1 MRAARVIITGR
12 TEKWALAAATK
23 LTGFATSVIACKC
36 EAAIERWLSPD
47 ETPDARPGVAVLF
60 FAMDSD
66 GLGKRLTERIGQTVL
81 TCPTASCFDGLPA
94 APDRLNAGRA
104 LRVFG
109 DRLQISKV
117 VNGTRYW
124 RVPVMEGECLLQESF
139 GLHKKGVAGGNFLI
153 LAESDE
159 AALAAAEAAVAAIDG
174 TPGVILPF
182 PGGVVRS
189 GSKVG
194 ARGYKGMIASTNDAY
209 CPTVRPL
216 TETRARRRRQRGAGD
231 RPRRV
236 ERRGDRRRDAHG
248 HRRGVPAGRPR
259 DLGGQLRRQAG
270 PVPLPFAHGDGV
282 SDGVSLT
289 LRAPLDQRV
298 DAEGLTPDRCA
309 SLTEAQI
316 AALPILVGGR
326 AAAVGDLFDVRGGSS
341 DRLAFDGDL
350 SRVDGL
356 GAGMISGE
364 LLVRGDAGDDV
375 GRAMAGGVLRIRGN
389 AGHRVG
395 GPAAGASKG
404 MLGGEIIVEGSA
416 GDDTAARLRRGLVV
430 IWGSTGAS
438 AGRAMIAGTLVVRG
452 PVGDH
457 PAEGNKRGSLIALGD
472 IRVPA
477 SYRYACTYEPPFVRL
492 LLTHLIRRHGLDV
505 ESRARDGHYQ
515 RFCGDAGA
523 PGKGEILVLAG
534 SD

>member
-36 EAAIERWLSPD
+36 EAAIERSLSPD

-216 TETRARRRRQRGAGD
+216 TETA
-231 RPRRV
+231 
-236 ERRGDRRRDAHG
+236 
-248 HRRGVPAGRPR
+248 
-259 DLGGQLRRQAG
+259 L
-270 PVPLPFAHGDGV
+270 
-282 SDGVSLT
+282 
-289 LRAPLDQRV
+289 
-298 DAEGLTPDRCA
+298 AEG
-309 SLTEAQI
+309 
-316 AALPILVGGR
+316 VN
-326 AAAVGDLFDVRGGSS
+326 AVLEIV
-341 DRLAFDGDL
+341 L
-350 SRVDGL
+350 DGL
-356 GAGMISGE
+356 SAEAI
-364 LLVRGDAGDDV
+364 
-375 GRAMAGGVLRIRGN
+375 
-389 AGHRVG
+389 
-395 GPAAGASKG
+395 AGAMRAG
-404 MLGGEIIVEGSA
+404 IDAACRPGVRAISA
-416 GDDTAARLRRGLVV
+416 GNYGGKLGPYHFHLRTVM
-430 IWGSTGAS
+430 A
-438 AGRAMIAGTLVVRG
+438 
-452 PVGDH
+452 
-457 PAEGNKRGSLIALGD
+457 
-472 IRVPA
+472 
-477 SYRYACTYEPPFVRL
+477 
-492 LLTHLIRRHGLDV
+492 
-505 ESRARDGHYQ
+505 
-515 RFCGDAGA
+515 
-523 PGKGEILVLAG
+523 
-534 SD
+534 